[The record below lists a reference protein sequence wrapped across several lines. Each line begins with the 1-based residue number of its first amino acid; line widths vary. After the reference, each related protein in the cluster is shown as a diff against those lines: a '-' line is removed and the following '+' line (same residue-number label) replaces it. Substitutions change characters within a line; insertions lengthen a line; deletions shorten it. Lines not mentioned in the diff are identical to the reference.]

1 MEILKVEDLKPHPR
15 NNEFFDDMTGEKWN
29 EFLESVKSRGVIEPI
44 VITPDKV
51 IVSGHQRVRA
61 CKELG
66 IDEAICNV
74 RIYNNDDEV
83 LQDLLETNI
92 RQRGDVGGSANKVG
106 KRIKELERL
115 YGIEHGGDHGNQYK
129 EAKPNNSDL
138 PKSQSDLAALMGMS
152 VDTLR
157 NYKMLADMIPE
168 LSELVDTGIVT
179 KTTALAIMK
188 ELSEEEQLELIDSLD
203 TTKKITCRQIQEY
216 INKNK
221 ELEEQKEKNDSIISA
236 LNNQV
241 DELDNQVSSLTRE
254 LEERPTVQVKV
265 IPKDYNDL
273 KMKAENA
280 DKYRRQ
286 SEAYKQDY
294 HNEQL
299 KSADNMKKVLELQSE
314 IQELKKKMD
323 DIQFGDVGGK
333 SADRALPASVYFCA
347 GVMNFIRDYGGYVWI
362 TDYIDDLPERERNNY
377 IKAIEQ
383 IYAWAQIMLNNIN
396 EKEKENN
403 GLPEQL

>member
-1 MEILKVEDLKPHPR
+1 M
-15 NNEFFDDMTGEKWN
+15 
-29 EFLESVKSRGVIEPI
+29 
-44 VITPDKV
+44 
-51 IVSGHQRVRA
+51 
-61 CKELG
+61 
-66 IDEAICNV
+66 
-74 RIYNNDDEV
+74 
-83 LQDLLETNI
+83 
-92 RQRGDVGGSANKVG
+92 
-106 KRIKELERL
+106 
-115 YGIEHGGDHGNQYK
+115 
-129 EAKPNNSDL
+129 
-138 PKSQSDLAALMGMS
+138 
-152 VDTLR
+152 
-157 NYKMLADMIPE
+157 
-168 LSELVDTGIVT
+168 
-179 KTTALAIMK
+179 
-188 ELSEEEQLELIDSLD
+188 
-203 TTKKITCRQIQEY
+203 
-216 INKNK
+216 
-221 ELEEQKEKNDSIISA
+221 
-236 LNNQV
+236 

-273 KMKAENA
+273 KLKAENA

-286 SEAYKQDY
+286 SEAYKLDY

>member
-92 RQRGDVGGSANKVG
+92 RQRGDVGGSAKKVG
-106 KRIKELERL
+106 KRIKELERI
-115 YGIEHGGDHGNQYK
+115 YGIEHGNNQYGDEK
-129 EAKPNNSDL
+129 NSC
-138 PKSQSDLAALMGMS
+138 PKTQSQLASYMGMD
-152 VDTLR
+152 VRTLQ
-157 NYKMLADMIPE
+157 NYKLLADMIPE
-168 LSELVDTGIVT
+168 LDNLVDTGIVT

-188 ELSEEEQLELIDSLD
+188 ELSEEEQIELINSLD
-203 TTKKITCRQIQEY
+203 ATKKYTGKEIEDY